1 MYCGKEGQTPAAADC
16 PKGCC
21 KGQTSYELSRGKK
34 NDQKTKE
41 KIGVQISRTDRL
53 IKCEPES
60 WAHIYRR

>member
-34 NDQKTKE
+34 KRPENKGKNWSANLAHGSPDQ
-41 KIGVQISRTDRL
+41 VRT
-53 IKCEPES
+53 
-60 WAHIYRR
+60 